1 MDDTAVPVR
10 EAYQPSLRWYSH
22 LWRYLLSLAIGVVV
36 WIPVIE
42 RQAEDHPLLFWTDL
56 TVGVAVGVLVWW
68 RRRWPMTIAVLAVL
82 TTPLSSLAGGPI
94 TLATVSLATRR
105 RWWQVVAIGALSLVM
120 TWVYYRVQPVSDA
133 DPTWLI
139 VLFSV
144 LAVSASLA
152 WGMYIGSRRELLWA
166 LRQRAETAE
175 AERDLRASQAR
186 STERARIAREMHDVL
201 AHRISQ
207 ISMHAGAL
215 TFRDD
220 LSADEMR
227 SSLAVIQDKAHEAL
241 TDLREVLGV
250 LRDEEAAAPLTGPQP
265 TYDDLGRLVAEA
277 RAAGAVI
284 EYDDRLAGREP
295 PPVAVGRTVF
305 RIVQEGITNA
315 TKHAPAATLR
325 VQVGGSPDEGVDVVL
340 RNALGFGPTRT
351 PGAGLGLVGLAERAE
366 LRGGWLSHRVEES
379 SADGAT
385 PPTFVLHAW
394 LPWASED
401 TAGRTGGEQGG

>member
-1 MDDTAVPVR
+1 MTTADVF
-10 EAYQPSLRWYSH
+10 QPPLRPWSH
-22 LWRYLLSLAIGVVV
+22 VWRYLLALALGLFV
-36 WIPVIE
+36 WAPVME
-42 RQAEDHPLLFWTDL
+42 AQAEEEPGLFVLDL
-56 TVGVAVGVLVWW
+56 VLGTVAFVLVWW
-68 RRRWPMTIAVLAVL
+68 RRRWPMRIAVVTLLMTPFSSLSAGASTLAV
-82 TTPLSSLAGGPI
+82 
-94 TLATVSLATRR
+94 VSLATRR
-105 RWWQVVAIGALSLVM
+105 RWWQVLAVAALNLVVS
-120 TWVYYRVQPVSDA
+120 WAYYQVQPVHNSD
-133 DPTWLI
+133 PWWLLST
-139 VLFSV
+139 VTV
-144 LAVSASLA
+144 AAVAATTA
-152 WGMYIGSRRELLWA
+152 WGMYIGSRRELLWT

-186 STERARIAREMHDVL
+186 SNERARIAREMHDVL

-227 SSLAVIQDKAHEAL
+227 SSLAVIQAKAHEAL

-250 LRDEEAAAPLTGPQP
+250 LRDEEAAVPLTGPQP
-265 TYDDLGRLVAEA
+265 TYDDLGTLVADA

-284 EYDDRLAGREP
+284 EYDDRLTGHEP
-295 PPVAVGRTVF
+295 PPPAVGRTVY

-325 VQVGGSPDEGVDVVL
+325 VEVGGSPTEGVEVVL

-366 LRGGWLSHRVEES
+366 LRGGWLAHGVEAPGPDGSAHES
-379 SADGAT
+379 
-385 PPTFVLHAW
+385 FVLRAW
-394 LPWASED
+394 LPWSSED
-401 TAGRTGGEQGG
+401 TAGRTDGAG

>member
-1 MDDTAVPVR
+1 MTSSADAF
-10 EAYQPSLRWYSH
+10 QPPLRRWSH
-22 LWRYLLSLAIGVVV
+22 VWRYLLALGLGFFV
-36 WIPVIE
+36 WAPVME
-42 RQAEDHPLLFWTDL
+42 AQAEDRPGLFVLDL
-56 TVGVAVGVLVWW
+56 VLGVAAFVLVGW
-68 RRRWPMTIAVLAVL
+68 RRRWPMTIAVVTLLLAPFSSLSQGASTLAV
-82 TTPLSSLAGGPI
+82 
-94 TLATVSLATRR
+94 VSLATHR
-105 RWWQVVAIGALSLVM
+105 RWWQVLVVGALNLFVS
-120 TWVYYRVQPVSDA
+120 WAYYQVQPVRDSD
-133 DPTWLI
+133 PWWLLTT
-139 VLFSV
+139 VTV
-144 LAVSASLA
+144 AAVAAVMA
-152 WGMYIGSRRELLWA
+152 WGMYIGSRRELLWT

-227 SSLAVIQDKAHEAL
+227 DSLAVIQAKAHEAL

-250 LRDEEAAAPLTGPQP
+250 LRDDETAAPMTGPQP
-265 TYDDLGRLVAEA
+265 TYDDLATLVADA
-277 RAAGAVI
+277 RSAGAVI
-284 EYDDRLAGREP
+284 EYDDRLAGEEP
-295 PPVAVGRTVF
+295 PPAAVGRTVY

-325 VQVGGSPDEGVDVVL
+325 VEVGGSPSEGVDVVL

-366 LRGGWLSHRVEES
+366 LRGGWLAHGVEEGA
-379 SADGAT
+379 SAGPAHQS
-385 PPTFVLHAW
+385 FVLRAW
-394 LPWASED
+394 LPWSSEE
-401 TAGRTGGEQGG
+401 TAGRTAGE